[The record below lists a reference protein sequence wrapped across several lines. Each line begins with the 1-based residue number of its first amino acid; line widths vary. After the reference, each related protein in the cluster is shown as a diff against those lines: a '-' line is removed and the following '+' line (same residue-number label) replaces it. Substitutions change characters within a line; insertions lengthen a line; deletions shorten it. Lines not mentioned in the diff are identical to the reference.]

1 VEQIAETLSL
11 PLTQVT
17 EIANRSAEQWTLRS
31 KQQHA
36 IESSIRWSSG
46 SIALPSC

>member
-11 PLTQVT
+11 PLAQVT

-31 KQQHA
+31 
-36 IESSIRWSSG
+36 S
-46 SIALPSC
+46 PSPLNNLWLLSVISFTSQDW

>member
-17 EIANRSAEQWTLRS
+17 KIANRSAEQWTLRS
-31 KQQHA
+31 NLRSVAEFFHMF
-36 IESSIRWSSG
+36 
-46 SIALPSC
+46 